1 MVMLDLIKSLDREIL
16 LAVNHSG
23 NEFLDK
29 LMVLVSHRV
38 TWIPFYVLLA
48 VLIFK
53 NYRNQ
58 LIYVLIASAVLIL
71 LSDQF
76 SVLIKNTV
84 QRYRPCYH
92 AELSS
97 MLNLPDGCGGLYGFP
112 SSHAANT
119 AALAV
124 FMILFYRKKRKL
136 IGTMM
141 IVYCLLVSYSRI
153 YLGRHYV
160 TDVLTGWMVGAAC
173 GLLVF
178 FALQKTIN
186 YVSQKRRLE

>member
-1 MVMLDLIKSLDREIL
+1 MLDLIKSIDREIL

-23 NEFLDK
+23 NDFLDK
-29 LMVLVSHRV
+29 VMVLISHRF
-38 TWIPFYVLLA
+38 TWIPFYLLLA
-48 VLIFK
+48 ILIFK
-53 NYRNQ
+53 NYRQQ
-58 LIYVLIASAVLIL
+58 LIYVLIAAAVLIL

-76 SVLIKNTV
+76 SVLIKNAV

-92 AELSS
+92 GEIAPL
-97 MLNLPDGCGGLYGFP
+97 LNLPDGCGGLYGFP

-124 FMILFYRKKRKL
+124 FLILFYQKNRKL
-136 IGTMM
+136 ICIMM
-141 IVYCLLVSYSRI
+141 ITYCLLVGYSRI

-160 TDVLTGWMVGAAC
+160 SDILSGWILGAAC

-178 FALQKTIN
+178 FAYQKIIN
-186 YVSQKRRLE
+186 HVSQKSKLE